1 MKPRF
6 SDRVINGRRAFLRAR
21 RRSVPIR
28 ILIPNMVTLLG
39 LCVGLTSMRMAM
51 EGRFDLALA
60 AIAAAAALDGL
71 DGRMAR
77 LLKASSRFGA
87 ELDSLSDFVCF
98 GVAPAVVLYLWGFA
112 DVRSLGWIV
121 VLIFAVATALRLARF
136 NVALDD
142 PDKPIWEK
150 AFFIGVPAPAGAIL
164 LLLPLYLEG
173 LGMPKSWAFA
183 PALTVYAVI
192 IAALMASRIRT
203 FSGKLIARR
212 IEPEYVAPVI
222 ALAVVLVATLVTY
235 PYLSL
240 TLGCLAYLALIP
252 VSARRYMESAR
263 NAETVEAPALSHSAQ
278 TDKNAGLR
286 ERERDERA

>member
-28 ILIPNMVTLLG
+28 VLIPNMVTLLG

-51 EGRFDLALA
+51 EGRFDLALT

-121 VLIFAVATALRLARF
+121 VLVFAVATALRLARF
-136 NVALDD
+136 NVALDT
-142 PDKPIWEK
+142 PDKPMWENE
-150 AFFIGVPAPAGAIL
+150 FFIGIPAPAGAIL

-173 LGMPKSWAFA
+173 LGMPKSWALA
-183 PALTVYAVI
+183 PGLTVYAIV

-203 FSGKLIARR
+203 FSGKLVARR

-252 VSARRYMESAR
+252 VGMRRYAETAR
-263 NAETVEAPALSHSAQ
+263 NAATLEAPALSHSAQ
-278 TDKNAGLR
+278 TGEDAEVQESR
-286 ERERDERA
+286 RDRRA

>member
-252 VSARRYMESAR
+252 VSARRYMESVR

-286 ERERDERA
+286 ESERDQRA